1 MEARLECQT
10 TGKEVGVAGVESV
23 RWTGAGE
30 QAREMGKGRD
40 RCYKSSWPIRK
51 GAGLHSEMTHLK
63 DPVAC
68 SDVTFSEGLLV

>member
-1 MEARLECQT
+1 METHLECQT

-30 QAREMGKGRD
+30 EAREMGKGRD